1 MYSNCLELEIVEF
14 WRYLLVEVL
23 ILIVFKLLLFIFK
36 IFLVIYYCNKIIL
49 EFLLL
54 FMIFEVCVL
63 G

>member
-1 MYSNCLELEIVEF
+1 MYSNCLELKIVEF
-14 WRYLLVEVL
+14 WRYLEILV
-23 ILIVFKLLLFIFK
+23 LIVFKLLLFIFK